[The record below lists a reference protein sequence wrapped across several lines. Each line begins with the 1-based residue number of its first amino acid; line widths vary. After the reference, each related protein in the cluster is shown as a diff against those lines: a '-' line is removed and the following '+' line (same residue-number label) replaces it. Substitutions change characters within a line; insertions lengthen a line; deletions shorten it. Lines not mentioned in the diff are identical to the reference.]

1 MDDFVLDISDAL
13 AQVRAKLK
21 GEAARLVIID
31 LDRSASRRDINA
43 WRAKPK
49 PAAKKAPT
57 HMPMMEH

>member
-1 MDDFVLDISDAL
+1 MDFVLDISDAL
-13 AQVRAKLK
+13 AQVQAKLK

-49 PAAKKAPT
+49 PAAKKAQK
-57 HMPMMEH
+57 